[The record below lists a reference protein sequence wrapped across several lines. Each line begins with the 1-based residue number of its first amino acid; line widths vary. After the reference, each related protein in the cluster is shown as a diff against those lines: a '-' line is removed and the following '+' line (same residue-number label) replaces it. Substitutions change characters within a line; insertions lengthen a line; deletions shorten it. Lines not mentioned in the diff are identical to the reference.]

1 MRTHR
6 KHTNSVEDGEVLGM
20 VQPKK
25 GKTGTLRAGIS
36 LRVKSNAKTGGVG
49 RSHIEEGLEHW
60 SANGRF

>member
-6 KHTNSVEDGEVLGM
+6 KHANSVEDGEVLDM

-36 LRVKSNAKTGGVG
+36 LRVKSNGKTGGVG
-49 RSHIEEGLEHW
+49 RSHIEEC
-60 SANGRF
+60 